1 MDDIENIQVEN
12 SVKKIISEILG
23 IEKDKI
29 SKNSS
34 FSKDLGADSLDII
47 ELIMSIEETFKINI
61 LDKDIDNIIT
71 VNDIICY
78 IKNKKNKSS

>member
-29 SKNSS
+29 SKSSS
-34 FSKDLGADSLDII
+34 FSKDLGADSLDVI

-61 LDKDIDNIIT
+61 FDKDIDSIIT
-71 VNDIICY
+71 VGDIIYY
-78 IKNKKNKSS
+78 IKDKKKKSS

>member
-1 MDDIENIQVEN
+1 VNDIENIQVEN

-29 SKNSS
+29 SKTSS

-61 LDKDIDNIIT
+61 FDKDIDNIIT
-71 VNDIICY
+71 VNDIIFY
-78 IKNKKNKSS
+78 IKDKKNKSS